1 MNKESIYFSHDA
13 DAMNDP
19 KCMLLIEQFG
29 MEGYGVFW
37 GLVEMLRVQP
47 NYKLPIALIPA
58 ISKRFSVSEAKVK
71 TIIENYGLFCLS
83 EDSFF
88 FSQSLRD
95 RMQIMIYKQESR
107 KIASQKA
114 NEIRWNKVKAL
125 QQIAGYDEDNEEL
138 IHSESVRSP
147 FGVRSD
153 SDFIQKEKKR
163 KYLKKKEI
171 SPNGDKKKN
180 LGNFFTPPEIE
191 EVSEYCKIR
200 KNGIDP
206 EKFIDFYTSKGWMI
220 GKNKMK
226 DWRAAVRTWEKIK
239 NNQNNNDNEPT
250 KRYTEL

>member
-1 MNKESIYFSHDA
+1 MNRESIYFSHDA

-19 KCMLLIEQFG
+19 KCMLLVEQFG

-37 GLVEMLRVQP
+37 ALVEMLRVQVE
-47 NYKLPIALIPA
+47 YRLSIALIPA
-58 ISKRFSVSEAKVK
+58 IAKRLSVSEAKIR
-71 TIIENYGLFCLS
+71 TIIEGYGLFSIS

-88 FSQSLRD
+88 YSQSLRE
-95 RMQIMIYKQESR
+95 RMQLMDKTREKKQLAGIISGETR
-107 KIASQKA
+107 RI
-114 NEIRWNKVKAL
+114 KAL
-125 QQIAGYDEDNEEL
+125 LSSI
-138 IHSESVRSP
+138 SEQCSN
-147 FGVRSD
+147 GVQTQVEHCSNTSRT
-153 SDFIQKEKKR
+153 QANKEKKR